1 MVKVTHRFVA
11 CQVLRVAIP
20 HDIILPGSPVSL
32 FNLSELTLQADCQE
46 KQMPANLPPQYFEA
60 EKRYRRAKTPQEKI
74 EALEEMFTLMP
85 KHKGTDRLRAELRTK
100 IAKFYEE
107 AEKRPFVAKK
117 GSQLYYVRKE
127 GAGQVALVG
136 LPNVGKSQLVS
147 ALTQAAPQV
156 ADYPFTT
163 QLPIPGMMEYENIQI
178 QLVDLPAIT
187 APEVSSWLPNIVKNA
202 DLVLIVIDVT
212 QDPMTQLETIIE
224 WLAKHRMV
232 ASNELGEPP
241 AGMTHVK
248 RAMVVANKVDSE
260 DAGGKPESLVSRC
273 AGRFTVIPVSAR
285 RGDGLEQLREGIYK
299 ALEVI
304 RVYTKP
310 PGGKA
315 DLTEPSVVR
324 RGSTVG
330 DVAETVHKD
339 FARNLKYA
347 QVWGSGKFDGQRVRR
362 DYILQDGD
370 IVELHI

>member
-1 MVKVTHRFVA
+1 
-11 CQVLRVAIP
+11 LRVAIP
-20 HDIILPGSPVSL
+20 HDIILPGYPVFPFDSSGL
-32 FNLSELTLQADCQE
+32 AFQADCQE

-74 EALEEMFTLMP
+74 EALEEMFSLMP

-107 AEKRPFVAKK
+107 AEKRPFVAKR

-127 GAGQVALVG
+127 GAGQVSLVG
-136 LPNVGKSQLVS
+136 LANVGKLQLVS
-147 ALTQAAPQV
+147 MLTLAAPQV
-156 ADYPFTT
+156 ADYYPFTT

-202 DLVLIVIDVT
+202 ALLLIVVDVT
-212 QDPMTQLETIIE
+212 QDPVAQLEAVIE
-224 WLAKHRMV
+224 WLAKHRMAV
-232 ASNELGEPP
+232 SNELIEPP

-248 RAMVVANKVDSE
+248 KAMIVVNKMDSE
-260 DAGGKPESLVSRC
+260 NAGSRPDLLVSRC
-273 AGRFTVIPVSAR
+273 AGRFTVVPVSAR
-285 RGDGLEQLREGIYK
+285 RGDRLEQLREGIYK
-299 ALEVI
+299 SLDIV

-310 PGGKA
+310 PGEKA
-315 DLTEPSVVR
+315 DLTESSVVR

-347 QVWGSGKFDGQRVRR
+347 QVWGSGKFDGQRGRR
-362 DYILQDGD
+362 DYILQDGN